1 MDFKQPIPIAQI
13 AQQIGAE
20 IIAENENALH
30 WSAVGI
36 NEIHKVRTGDITFV
50 DVAKYFDKSLQSA
63 ATFIILNE
71 KIPCPVGKVLLFHP
85 NPFAAYDALIRAHR
99 PFEALR
105 TAISPR
111 ARIHETAIIEP
122 NVVIGNE
129 VEIGENCYIQ
139 ANAILH
145 DRTYLGRNVV
155 IGAGAIIGT
164 DAFYFKKQKSLDP
177 NAPFFYEKW
186 RSGGRVIIEDNAD
199 IGAGCTVNLGVS
211 GDTIIGSGSKLD
223 CQCHIGH
230 GVVIG
235 KNCLLAA
242 QVGIGGKTIIE
253 DNVILY
259 GQVGVGQ
266 ALHIGAGAIVLG
278 KSGVTKSLEG
288 GKTYFGYPAQETRTA
303 YRELATLRQLSQH
316 KKK

>member
-1 MDFKQPIPIAQI
+1 MDFKQPIPITEI

-20 IIAENENALH
+20 IVTVNENALQ

-36 NEIHKVRTGDITFV
+36 NEIHKVRVGDITFV
-50 DVAKYFDKSLQSA
+50 DVAKYFSKSLQSA

-71 KIPCPVGKVLLFHP
+71 KVACPDGKVLLVHA
-85 NPFAAYDALIRAHR
+85 NPFAAYDSLVRAHR
-99 PFEALR
+99 PFMPLQVQV
-105 TAISPR
+105 SPQ
-111 ARIHETAIIEP
+111 AVIHKTAIIEA
-122 NVVIGNE
+122 NVVIGHD

-139 ANAILH
+139 ANVVIH
-145 DRTYLGRNVV
+145 DRTRIGKNVV

-164 DAFYFKKQKSLDP
+164 DAFYFKKQQSDVP
-177 NAPFFYEKW
+177 NQAFFYEKW

-199 IGAGCTVNLGVS
+199 IGAGCTINLGVS
-211 GDTIIGSGSKLD
+211 GDTIIGEGSKLD

-266 ALHIGAGAIVLG
+266 ALRIGEGAIVLG
-278 KSGVTKSLEG
+278 KSGVTKSLAG
-288 GKTYFGYPAQETRTA
+288 NKIYFGYPAQETRAA
-303 YRELATLRQLSQH
+303 YRELAILRQMAN
-316 KKK
+316 K